1 MSTQVLCTGCF
12 NILHAGHLR
21 LLEFASRYGLVTV
34 GINSD
39 KYLQNK
45 YGELAVPLSDRS
57 YVLRNNVFVHKVVM
71 FREDEP
77 SELIRQL
84 KPLYY
89 IRGPDYLNQVLPEA
103 AALEEVG
110 STLIIHRAEKEY
122 NASILS
128 SGLPAVLDKIK

>member
-1 MSTQVLCTGCF
+1 
-12 NILHAGHLR
+12 